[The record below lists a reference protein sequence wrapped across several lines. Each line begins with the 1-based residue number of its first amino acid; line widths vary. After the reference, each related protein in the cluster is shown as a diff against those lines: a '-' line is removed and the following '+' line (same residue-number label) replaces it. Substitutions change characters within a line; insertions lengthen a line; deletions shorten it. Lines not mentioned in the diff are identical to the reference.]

1 MTPASTQ
8 RSGLRLGL
16 ISLGLMAAVFA
27 GLFIFGPSAGPVE
40 QEDGLLAPAFDL
52 VSVLDDAETVSA
64 IEALRAADLGTYTQL
79 QTAAAFAQADG
90 ADAQALSELVLEAL
104 FSQFKAQALAL
115 RSAKSED
122 YQAIVSELGVGFEQ
136 LRADN
141 NAWCSGATV
150 AAFLTENDDDLVPLL
165 LSEFPYGSDQ
175 YAWAMSWMTTILN
188 VAADSRRN
196 PVRHAR
202 PTDLDEVRLQ
212 QAGLDLSAKQWTL
225 AFQIGAFANAE
236 GTSYAQM
243 QEVVGSMNVC
253 ELGIAVSTVSAQL
266 PRDVRARIWA
276 DLMPELM
283 YGNTP
288 YVMWRVNDYFFIG

>member
-64 IEALRAADLGTYTQL
+64 IEALRTADLGTYTQL

-122 YQAIVSELGVGFEQ
+122 YQAIVSELGVGIEQ

-141 NAWCSGATV
+141 NAWCRGETV

-165 LSEFPYGSDQ
+165 LNEFPYGSDQ
-175 YAWAMSWMTTILN
+175 YAWAMSWMTTVLS
-188 VAADSRRN
+188 VAKDSRLN
-196 PVRHAR
+196 PSRHAR

-212 QAGLDLSAKQWTL
+212 QAGLDLSTKQWTL

>member
-1 MTPASTQ
+1 MTPASTP

-27 GLFIFGPSAGPVE
+27 GVFIFGPSAGPAG
-40 QEDGLLAPAFDL
+40 QEDVGPTAPFDL
-52 VSVLDDAETVSA
+52 MTVLDDAETVRVL
-64 IEALRAADLGTYTQL
+64 EALRAADLGTYTQL
-79 QTAAAFAQADG
+79 QTATAFAHADG

-122 YQAIVSELGVGFEQ
+122 YQAIVSELGAGFEQ
-136 LRADN
+136 LRAN
-141 NAWCSGATV
+141 NNSWCSGATV

-165 LSEFPYGSDQ
+165 LGEFPYGSDQ
-175 YAWAMSWMTTILN
+175 YAWAMSWMTTVLS
-188 VAADSRRN
+188 AATDSRLN
-196 PVRHAR
+196 PSRHAR

>member
-64 IEALRAADLGTYTQL
+64 IEALRTADLGTYAQL
-79 QTAAAFAQADG
+79 QTASAFAQADG

-188 VAADSRRN
+188 VAADSRRS